1 MSKPTGVVD
10 TEMLDKVFG
19 EQRQEVVKA
28 VAEKLPVRRIG
39 KPEEIA
45 DAVLFLMGNGFVT
58 GATLLINGGDALV

>member
-1 MSKPTGVVD
+1 
-10 TEMLDKVFG
+10 MLDKVFG